1 MKKAKTIRDA
11 FANGKAFIPFITA
24 GDPDLESTRSFIL
37 AMEKAGAD
45 LIEIGIPFSDP
56 IAEGVVIQEADIRA
70 LASGTTTDKIFKMV
84 KELREETDM
93 PLVFMGYLN
102 PVFYYGYERFF
113 ARCEEV
119 GISGVIIPDL
129 PFEEKDECVDIA
141 AAHGVAVISM
151 IAPTSEDRIM
161 AIAKEARGFLYVV
174 SSMGV
179 TGVRS
184 EIRTDLKSILT
195 AIRAASDIPAG
206 IGFGINTPEQAAQM
220 AQLADGVIVGSA
232 IVRMIAEHGKDSAPF
247 ISEYVKQ
254 MKEAKRKSDKKRI
267 IRR

>member
-24 GDPDLESTRSFIL
+24 GDPDLESTKKFIL

-56 IAEGVVIQEADIRA
+56 IAEGIVIQEADIRA
-70 LASGTTTDKIFKMV
+70 LASGTTTDKIFDMV
-84 KELREETDM
+84 EELREETDM

-113 ARCEEV
+113 TRCEEV

-129 PFEEKDECVDIA
+129 PFEEKDECADLA
-141 AAHGVAVISM
+141 AAHKVDVISM
-151 IAPTSEDRIM
+151 IAPTSEDRIR
-161 AIAKEARGFLYVV
+161 AIAENARGFLYVV

-184 EIRTDLKSILT
+184 EIKTDLSSIL
-195 AIRAASDIPAG
+195 ASIRQASDIPAG
-206 IGFGINTPEQAAQM
+206 IGFGINTPEQAAKM
-220 AQLADGVIVGSA
+220 AGIADAVIVGSA
-232 IVRMIAEHGKDSAPF
+232 LVRMIAEYGTEAAPF
-247 ISEYVKQ
+247 ISDYVRR
-254 MKEAKRKSDKKRI
+254 MKDA
-267 IRR
+267 IR